1 MIISSNIMR
10 YYICENIKIV
20 HNQISRKDETFKK
33 GRQLLLDKKIYE
45 GSVLTLKGMKNILN
59 DLYKIQLKIN
69 KYKYFQKFFYL
80 CKLYTFIIIK
90 IIFKYKLNF
99 LRNFY

>member
-33 GRQLLLDKKIYE
+33 GRQLLLDKKFMREAY
-45 GSVLTLKGMKNILN
+45 
-59 DLYKIQLKIN
+59 
-69 KYKYFQKFFYL
+69 
-80 CKLYTFIIIK
+80 
-90 IIFKYKLNF
+90 
-99 LRNFY
+99 